1 MRRSWLFT
9 SGLGGMMAPW
19 IGMMRS
25 ISTPDGA
32 PPISSA
38 KSRIWSFY
46 LRNGPGMAF
55 LLRTRLLQNCAPTD
69 PMDKVA
75 LCEKGRKR
83 FRWDLHEY
91 RHGNG
96 DVDRLACLER
106 YGLVHA
112 SRARAELE
120 CGICSSPAVPAEQP
134 TSRAPH
140 LMAIGL
146 IGEPTAFVMGSGGA
160 VKKNWYTP
168 SSAQS
173 SASSFK

>member
-1 MRRSWLFT
+1 MAIHVRSWWHDGSLD
-9 SGLGGMMAPW
+9 GMMH
-19 IGMMRS
+19 S

-83 FRWDLHEY
+83 FSWDLHEY
-91 RHGNG
+91 RPGNG

-120 CGICSSPAVPAEQP
+120 CGICSSGFGHCHLA
-134 TSRAPH
+134 SRACRAADQPC
-140 LMAIGL
+140 
-146 IGEPTAFVMGSGGA
+146 
-160 VKKNWYTP
+160 
-168 SSAQS
+168 
-173 SASSFK
+173 SSFNGHRIDRRTHCLCNG